1 MAFIDSEK
9 VDIRRFC
16 GYPAFANFGWVYEI
30 DYAMLETRIANM
42 SAAEEAVIRSNYL
55 PNLTLLETA
64 LMGTSDNLDTAQAAI
79 WTHNAR
85 EQADRE
91 NLYNSK
97 RRSLCEYI
105 GIRPGGNLGS
115 GSDVIRC

>member
-1 MAFIDSEK
+1 MAFTDTEK

-16 GYPAFANFGWVYEI
+16 GYPAYANFGWVYEV

-42 SAAEEAVIRSNYL
+42 SDAEESVIRTVYL
-55 PNLTLLETA
+55 PNLTQLESDVV
-64 LMGTSDNLDTAQAAI
+64 GTRANLDTAQAAV
-79 WTHNAR
+79 WTHNPR

-91 NLYNSK
+91 NLFNSK

-115 GSDVIRC
+115 GSNVIRC